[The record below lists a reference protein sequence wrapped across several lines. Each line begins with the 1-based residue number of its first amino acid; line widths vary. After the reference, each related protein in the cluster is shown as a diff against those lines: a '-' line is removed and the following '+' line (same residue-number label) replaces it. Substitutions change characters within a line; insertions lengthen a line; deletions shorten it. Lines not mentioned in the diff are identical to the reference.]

1 MRASLEKS
9 APPVIRLGHPLAF
22 CSFLRHVGAPVDRLL
37 RRHGLPVLCEDPDAL
52 VPLAR
57 AWSFF
62 ESAARQEDLLLGWL
76 VGAWIGDSN
85 LNAALARKLTA
96 EPTLLQALHRLVQL
110 SSTEASHLRLGILER
125 RDDVVICTHY
135 PGRREAPGY
144 MISQTYQIGVILGL
158 IRHFLGRHWVPQE
171 IGTEYSLAPT
181 VTEEL
186 PGSRIL
192 IQREMGYIAVPRN
205 RLHQP
210 ARPFIS
216 RDCGGE
222 LPPLTEGLDYANTL
236 RAVLKA
242 YLPQGYPS
250 ARFAATLMG
259 TSKRTLLRRLSA
271 CGVTY
276 GGLVDEVR
284 FSVAK
289 ELLRDPDLRVAEIGR
304 HVGFDDHSHFT
315 RMFRRVC
322 GLTPQQM
329 RDVALDSDL
338 GGTSA
343 GSSS

>member
-1 MRASLEKS
+1 
-9 APPVIRLGHPLAF
+9 
-22 CSFLRHVGAPVDRLL
+22 
-37 RRHGLPVLCEDPDAL
+37 
-52 VPLAR
+52 
-57 AWSFF
+57 
-62 ESAARQEDLLLGWL
+62 
-76 VGAWIGDSN
+76 
-85 LNAALARKLTA
+85 
-96 EPTLLQALHRLVQL
+96 
-110 SSTEASHLRLGILER
+110 
-125 RDDVVICTHY
+125 
-135 PGRREAPGY
+135 
-144 MISQTYQIGVILGL
+144 
-158 IRHFLGRHWVPQE
+158 
-171 IGTEYSLAPT
+171 
-181 VTEEL
+181 
-186 PGSRIL
+186 
-192 IQREMGYIAVPRN
+192 MGYIAVPRN

-289 ELLRDPDLRVAEIGR
+289 ELDPDLRVAEIGR